1 MDVHFGVQSFFFSY
15 LHSLTERYNELFE
28 GSGETGSSSG
38 YRAGF
43 AKKWNAYSSVMALC
57 KEDILQIDAVVQQ
70 PLEKCLLYLSYLND
84 KAILENAEIAAA
96 SKRT

>member
-1 MDVHFGVQSFFFSY
+1 
-15 LHSLTERYNELFE
+15 
-28 GSGETGSSSG
+28 
-38 YRAGF
+38 
-43 AKKWNAYSSVMALC
+43 MALA